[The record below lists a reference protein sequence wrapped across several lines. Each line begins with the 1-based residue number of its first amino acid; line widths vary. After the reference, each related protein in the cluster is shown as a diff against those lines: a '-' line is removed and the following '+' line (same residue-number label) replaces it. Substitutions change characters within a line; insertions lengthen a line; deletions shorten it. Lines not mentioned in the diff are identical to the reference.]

1 MRALPTLRQLRYLV
15 TVSETLHFG
24 QAAERCH
31 VTQSTLSAGIAD
43 LEGLL
48 GVVLLERKSR
58 RKVLLTPLG
67 EDIVR
72 RARAILADA
81 EALLDAAQAGAHPL
95 AGELRLG
102 VIPTIGP
109 YTLPRALPAV
119 RRAYPDLRL
128 YLREEQTARILEDLG
143 AGRLDCGVLAL
154 PFELGDLEVMPL
166 WKEDVVVALPATH
179 PLAVGSGRVKND
191 DLARM
196 DLLLLEDG
204 HCLRGHALQACRLGG
219 REDNEAFQA
228 TSLSTLVQMVAG
240 GLGVTLLPRSAV
252 PVEVSSGAGVV
263 VREVADADAAR
274 TAALVW
280 RPGSPRARD
289 FRLLGEVLRGAA
301 PDGAMPVGA
310 GKTMTTAKKE
320 QTA

>member
-15 TVSETLHFG
+15 TVAETLHFG
-24 QAAERCH
+24 QAAEQCH

-43 LEGLL
+43 LEALL

-67 EDIVR
+67 EDLVR
-72 RARAILADA
+72 RARSILADA
-81 EALLDAAQAGAHPL
+81 EALADAAQAGTHPL
-95 AGELRLG
+95 AGDLRLG

-109 YTLPRALPAV
+109 YALPRALPAV

-128 YLREEQTARILEDLG
+128 YLREEQTARILDDLA

-154 PFELGDLEVMPL
+154 PFDIGDLEIMPL
-166 WKEDVVVALPATH
+166 WQEDVVVALPTTH
-179 PLAVGSGRVKND
+179 PLAKGSARLTND
-191 DLARM
+191 DLSKVE
-196 DLLLLEDG
+196 LLLLEDG
-204 HCLRGHALQACRLGG
+204 HCLRGHALQACRLDG

-228 TSLSTLVQMVAG
+228 TSLNTLVQMVAN

-252 PVEVSSGAGVV
+252 PVEVAAGLGVA
-263 VREVADADAAR
+263 VREVEGADAAR

-289 FRLLGEVLRGAA
+289 FRLLGEVLRSAA
-301 PDGAMPVGA
+301 PA
-310 GKTMTTAKKE
+310 GTVTV
-320 QTA
+320 